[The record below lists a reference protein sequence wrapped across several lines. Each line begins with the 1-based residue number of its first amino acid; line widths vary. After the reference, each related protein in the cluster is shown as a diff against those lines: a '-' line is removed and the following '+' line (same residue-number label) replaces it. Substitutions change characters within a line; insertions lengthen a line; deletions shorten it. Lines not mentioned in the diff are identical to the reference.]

1 MHGDYFK
8 VLQSSTNSSS
18 NSMNLQLNAMG
29 ILPGFNTNISYI
41 CVHQTN
47 ISINMWWWKMN
58 ASITLVSFS
67 FSFVLTPQC
76 CCCCYIPFTFQFGG
90 HLDWTSEPCVKL
102 LWIILRSFLWL
113 IPSTSLVTHRAG
125 WLPLVHFAL
134 VISLFL
140 SRSLF
145 QSYSLAL
152 WWIFLKNFLSLDVFF
167 SSITL
172 LLCSVV
178 LVIYLW
184 FLFLF
189 AFFSKKRRGKNRHT
203 HTHSKNVPT

>member
-8 VLQSSTNSSS
+8 VLHSSTNSSS

-29 ILPGFNTNISYI
+29 ILLGFNTNISYI

-58 ASITLVSFS
+58 ASITLVSFP
-67 FSFVLTPQC
+67 FSFVLTPRC

-152 WWIFLKNFLSLDVFF
+152 WWIFLKNFFVAWCIFFLYHSLVMFRCTRNLFMVFVSF
-167 SSITL
+167 
-172 LLCSVV
+172 C
-178 LVIYLW
+178 
-184 FLFLF
+184 LFF
-189 AFFSKKRRGKNRHT
+189 KKKKRKKQT